1 MRPTLAKYLIE
12 TASQNNRIIFLTAD
26 LGFGVFDEFREK
38 FPNRYINVGIAEAG
52 MVSIAAGLASEGF
65 VPVIYSIASFL
76 LPKTFEQIKLLS
88 VYNENKIIVIGA
100 GGGLSYS
107 MSGPSHHSLDDLAL
121 ALLIPKMNVF
131 CPSGPDSLRLVLDK
145 SIKSNESS
153 YIQIGKFGEP
163 NYPRLTTSENSKSG
177 FISCGVVANDVY
189 KIHSTLLQN
198 SVAAD
203 LLIIDTLRPFNE
215 KELLKFVKGKKT
227 LVVIEESWSC
237 LSLYSMLIELLFLK
251 GIQIKVFRI
260 GPPHEILR
268 DNLERSKRLEQFGL
282 NYTDIAESLGIQ

>member
-12 TASQNNRIIFLTAD
+12 IASQNNKIIFLTAD

-38 FPNRYINVGIAEAG
+38 FPKRYINVGIAEAG

-65 VPVIYSIASFL
+65 IPVVYSIASFL

-121 ALLIPKMNVF
+121 ALLIPKINVF
-131 CPSGPDSLRLVLDK
+131 CPSGPDSLRLALDE
-145 SIKSNESS
+145 SLKSNESS

-163 NYPRLTTSENSKSG
+163 NYPRLTISENSKFG
-177 FISCGVVANDVY
+177 IISCGVIANDVY

-198 SVAAD
+198 NVTVD
-203 LLIIDTLRPFNE
+203 LLIIGVLRPLNE
-215 KELLKFVKGKKT
+215 KELLKFIEGKKS
-227 LVVIEESWSC
+227 LIIIEESWSH

-251 GIQIKVFRI
+251 DIQIKVFRI

-268 DNLERSKRLEQFGL
+268 DNLERSNRLEQFGL
-282 NYTDIAESLGIQ
+282 SYKDVVEIIGIQ

>member
-12 TASQNNRIIFLTAD
+12 TASKNNKIIFLTAD

-38 FPNRYINVGIAEAG
+38 FPERYINVGIAEAG
-52 MVSIAAGLASEGF
+52 MVSVAAGLASEGF
-65 VPVIYSIASFL
+65 IPVVYSIASFL

-88 VYNENKIIVIGA
+88 VYNENKLIIIGA

-121 ALLIPKMNVF
+121 ALLIPKINVF

-145 SIKSNESS
+145 SLKSNESS

-163 NYPRLTTSENSKSG
+163 NYPRLTLSENSKTG
-177 FISCGVVANDVY
+177 FISCGVIANDVY
-189 KIHSTLLQN
+189 KIHCNLLQN
-198 SVAAD
+198 GIVAD
-203 LLIIDTLRPFNE
+203 LLIVESLRPFNE
-215 KELLKFVKGKKT
+215 MELLKFVEGKKT
-227 LVVIEESWSC
+227 LIVIEESWSH
-237 LSLYSMLIELLFLK
+237 LSLYSMLVELFFLK
-251 GIQIKVFRI
+251 DIQIKVIRI

-282 NYTDIAESLGIQ
+282 NYNDIAEIIGNQ

>member
-12 TASQNNRIIFLTAD
+12 SASKNHKIIFLTAD
-26 LGFGVFDEFREK
+26 LGFGIFDEFRVK
-38 FPNRYINVGIAEAG
+38 FPKRYINVGIAEAG
-52 MVSIAAGLASEGF
+52 MVTIAAGLASEGF
-65 VPVIYSIASFL
+65 IPVVYSIASFL

-88 VYNENKIIVIGA
+88 AYNENKIIVIGA

-131 CPSGPDSLRLVLDK
+131 SPSGPDSLRLVLDK
-145 SIKSNESS
+145 SFKSDESS

-163 NYPRLTTSENSKSG
+163 NYPRLTISENSKSG
-177 FISCGVVANDVY
+177 FISCGVIANDVY

-198 SVAAD
+198 SIAVD
-203 LLIIDTLRPFNE
+203 LLIVDSLRPFDE
-215 KELLKFVKGKKT
+215 IEILKYVEGKKT
-227 LVVIEESWSC
+227 LFVIEESWSN
-237 LSLYSMLIELLFLK
+237 LSLYSMLIELLFLN

-268 DNLERSKRLEQFGL
+268 DNSERSKRLDQFGL
-282 NYTDIAESLGIQ
+282 NYANISEIIGNE